1 MKEATTLAL
10 ALAAALGLAACDRA
24 AAPQASAPATAAAA
38 PAADTTPAAPA
49 TAPAAA
55 PAARPALPAEACQR
69 SEDGFGAFFE
79 RYVQDPAVRAGYTA
93 AQLELRDL
101 RDPAKPGRSVPREQ
115 ADPFRI
121 ALVDSQWVYDE
132 PGKDPGQLER
142 IDSRRKL
149 DGDRMRVDFV
159 RAEFTP
165 DDDVASTKGAPE
177 AYVFTFEQGCWQLSQ
192 QLR

>member
-10 ALAAALGLAACDRA
+10 ALAMALSLAACDRA
-24 AAPQASAPATAAAA
+24 AAPQAAAPAVAAAA
-38 PAADTTPAAPA
+38 PAADTAPAAPA
-49 TAPAAA
+49 APAAA
-55 PAARPALPAEACQR
+55 PATRPAALPAEACQR
-69 SEDGFGAFFE
+69 SEDGFAAFFE

-93 AQLELRDL
+93 AELEVRDL
-101 RDPAKPGRSVPREQ
+101 RDPSKPGRSVPRDQ
-115 ADPFRI
+115 AGPFRI

-142 IDSRRKL
+142 IDSRRTL